1 MALGESSKDAISVSG
16 GNQVE
21 SEEKFDRELEEK
33 IEELAARKGVTR
45 RGFMK
50 FCGLMAAT
58 LGLEATMVPKIARAI
73 ATAPRPPI
81 VWLQFAECTG
91 CTEALLR
98 TANPFIDDLLL
109 DKVSSEYHET
119 LMAAAGDAATA
130 CLDNAVSQYAGQFL
144 CFVEGAIPT
153 SNGGIY
159 GMIGGKT
166 MLQVAQEVLPQAKKV
181 ICVGTCA
188 AYGGLP
194 AAAGGLTGAMGVQ
207 AATGISTINLPGCP
221 PNAVNIAAL
230 IVNYLLNNQL
240 PDTDRYGRPSFAYGE
255 KIHSKCERRGT
266 SWCLKGFGCKGPNAY
281 HNCHL
286 VKYNGG
292 TSWCVQADAPCKNCT
307 TPGFWD
313 SMAPFFNYSGS
324 Y

>member
-1 MALGESSKDAISVSG
+1 MKPEDKLD
-16 GNQVE
+16 Q
-21 SEEKFDRELEEK
+21 ELEEK
-33 IEELAARKGVTR
+33 IDELVTRKGVTR
-45 RGFMK
+45 RDFMK

-58 LGLEATMVPKIARAI
+58 LGLEASFIPRIAQAV

-98 TANPFIDDLLL
+98 TADPFIDDLLL
-109 DKVSSEYHET
+109 EAVSSEYHET
-119 LMAAAGDAATA
+119 IMAASGEHATA
-130 CLDNAVSQYAGQFL
+130 CLDNAVSKYSGQFL

-153 SNGGIY
+153 ANGGIY

-166 MLQVAQEVLPQAKKV
+166 MLQVAQDVLPKAKKV
-181 ICVGTCA
+181 ISVGTCA
-188 AYGGLP
+188 CYGGLP
-194 AAAGGLTGAMGVQ
+194 AAAGGLTGAKGVKD
-207 AATGISTINLPGCP
+207 ATGISTVNLPGCP

-240 PDTDRYGRPSFAYGE
+240 PSLDRFGRPSFAYGE
-255 KIHSKCERRGT
+255 KVHNKCPRRGT
-266 SWCLKGFGCKGPNAY
+266 NWCLRGFGCKGPNAN
-281 HNCHL
+281 HNCPS

-313 SMAPFFNYSGS
+313 ISAPFFDYSGN

>member
-1 MALGESSKDAISVSG
+1 MESK
-16 GNQVE
+16 
-21 SEEKFDRELEEK
+21 EKYDWELDEK
-33 IEELAARKGVTR
+33 IDKLVTKKGVTR
-45 RGFMK
+45 RDFMK

-58 LGLEATMVPKIARAI
+58 LGLEASMVPRIARAI
-73 ATAPRPPI
+73 ATAARPPI

-109 DKVSSEYHET
+109 DKISAEYHET
-119 LMAAAGDAATA
+119 IMAAAGDAATA
-130 CLDNAVSQYAGQFL
+130 CLDDAVSRYAGQFL

-153 SNGGIY
+153 AEGGIY

-166 MLQVAQEVLPQAKKV
+166 MLQVAREVLPQAAKV
-181 ICVGTCA
+181 VCIGNCA

-194 AAAGGLTGAMGVQ
+194 AASGGLTGAKGVQ
-207 AATGISTINLPGCP
+207 AATGIATINLPGCP

-230 IVNYLLNNQL
+230 IVDYLLNNQF
-240 PDTDRYGRPSFAYGE
+240 PQTDCFGRPAFAYRE
-255 KIHSKCERRGT
+255 KVHSHCPRQGT
-266 SWCLKGFGCKGPNAY
+266 SWCLQDYGCKGSHTF
-281 HNCHL
+281 HNCPT

-292 TSWCVQADAPCKNCT
+292 TSWCVQADSPCKSCS

-313 SMAPFFNYSGS
+313 SMTPFFDYSGS
-324 Y
+324 YRN

>member
-1 MALGESSKDAISVSG
+1 MKQEDKLDEG
-16 GNQVE
+16 
-21 SEEKFDRELEEK
+21 LEEK
-33 IEELAARKGVTR
+33 IDDLVTKKGVTR
-45 RGFMK
+45 RDFMK

-58 LGLEATMVPKIARAI
+58 LGLEASFVPKIARAI
-73 ATAPRPPI
+73 ASAPRPPI

-98 TANPFIDDLLL
+98 TADPFIDDLLL
-109 DKVSSEYHET
+109 EKVSSEYHET
-119 LMAAAGDAATA
+119 IMAAAGDHATA
-130 CLDNAVSQYAGQFL
+130 CLDSAVSQYAGQFL

-153 SNGGIY
+153 AGGGIY
-159 GMIGGKT
+159 GMIGNKT
-166 MLQVAQEVLPQAKKV
+166 MLQIAREVLPQAKAV
-181 ICVGTCA
+181 VCVGTCA
-188 AYGGLP
+188 SFGGLP
-194 AAAGGLTGAMGVQ
+194 AAAGGLTGARGVRD
-207 AATGISTINLPGCP
+207 ATGISTVNMPGCP

-240 PDTDRYGRPSFAYGE
+240 PGTDRYGRPNFAYGN
-255 KIHSKCERRGT
+255 KVHSLCPRRGT
-266 SWCLKGFGCKGPNAY
+266 DWCLKGFGCKGPNAL
-281 HNCHL
+281 HNCPS

-313 SMAPFFNYSGS
+313 SMTPFFDYSGS